1 MRGTPVRSVS
11 GENAAA
17 ALPEGPVAT
26 PARGRTIASRVQV
39 AVQPLGRI
47 SYDGQTMPIVS
58 PDGRFLAVQTGEA
71 ATWDVLLGAPA
82 SGTPRGAAVAV
93 YRIDGKVTELVD
105 LAESTSGLLL
115 SRSADESEFLA
126 EWPKADGTRSIV
138 AIDWVSG
145 RRRIV
150 LDGPHMFRTPSFTA
164 AGDVVCVRA
173 GVTGESGID
182 GGGDLVLVT
191 RSGAAA
197 IKSAEVGAYTAAM
210 AVGGDIVLAIQSS
223 RSGLELHAVRIA
235 RGGSGATPALGAVVA
250 RRRIASV
257 QDPLIAFQVFAPVQ
271 GAGPTRGGDAA
282 GLSPSPVVFS
292 PLTNS
297 MAVFDLE
304 SAQLRPLATGSVGA
318 AWWSREGQSGWFI
331 TTPDGL
337 EFQAGP
343 GEPAAGVVSRVF
355 MPRAMPRGDG
365 SLILLGPTKG
375 TPDRLDVVRMRVSE

>member
-1 MRGTPVRSVS
+1 MRGTPVR
-11 GENAAA
+11 AAGA
-17 ALPEGPVAT
+17 AGSNSTLPAGPIAT
-26 PARGRTIASRVQV
+26 PARGRTIATRVQV
-39 AVQPLGRI
+39 SVQPLGRI
-47 SYDGQTMPIVS
+47 TYDGLTMPIVS
-58 PDGRFLAVQTGEA
+58 PDGRFLAAQTGEA

-82 SGTPRGAAVAV
+82 SGTPRNAAVAV
-93 YRIDGKVTELVD
+93 YRIDGKATEPVD
-105 LAESTSGLLL
+105 LAEATDGLLL

-138 AIDWVSG
+138 AVDWVTG
-145 RRRIV
+145 RRRV
-150 LDGPHMFRTPSFTA
+150 VVHGPHMFRTPSFTA
-164 AGDVVCVRA
+164 GGDVVCIRA

-182 GGGDLVLVT
+182 GGGDLVLIT
-191 RSGAAA
+191 RGGAAA
-197 IKSAEVGAYTAAM
+197 VKSAEVGAYTAAM

-235 RGGSGATPALGAVVA
+235 RGGSGATPALGAVIA

-271 GAGPTRGGDAA
+271 SVAPARRAGDVSAE
-282 GLSPSPVVFS
+282 SPPVIFS

-297 MAVFDLE
+297 MAVVDMD
-304 SAQLRPLATGSVGA
+304 SAQLRPLAAGSVGA
-318 AWWSREGQSGWFI
+318 AWWAGPAQSGWFI

-337 EFQAGP
+337 EFQPGP

-365 SLILLGPTKG
+365 SLILLGPTMG
-375 TPDRLDVVRMRVSE
+375 TPDRLDVVRMRVGE